1 MGSVGIEVG
10 TVVSSKAG
18 RDRGQYYLVIRGIDD
33 TTVLV
38 ADGVRRTVANPKKK
52 NIKHLRIHSKPN
64 TEISHKVLTRRK
76 ISDVEVREVLQ
87 VFVEKEG
94 CE

>member
-1 MGSVGIEVG
+1 MGSVGIKVG

-18 RDRGQYYLVIRGIDD
+18 RDRGQYYLVIKAISE
-33 TTVLV
+33 TMVLV
-38 ADGVRRTVANPKKK
+38 ADGVRRTVANPKRK
-52 NIKHLRIHSKPN
+52 NIKHLRILAKPN
-64 TEISHKVLTRRK
+64 TEIKQMLTRRK

-87 VFVEKEG
+87 TFVKKED